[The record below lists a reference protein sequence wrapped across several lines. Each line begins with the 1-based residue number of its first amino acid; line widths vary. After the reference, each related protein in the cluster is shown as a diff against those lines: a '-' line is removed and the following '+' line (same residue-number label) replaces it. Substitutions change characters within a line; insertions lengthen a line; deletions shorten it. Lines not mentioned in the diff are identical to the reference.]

1 MARCV
6 WLNGLDL
13 DSTVVRS
20 VRRILF
26 DSNKIHFTPGSA
38 ALDIL
43 HKFIDNYINKKKH
56 RHISVPMLD
65 MKEFRGK
72 LVISLD

>member
-26 DSNKIHFTPGSA
+26 DSNKIHFTPESA

-43 HKFIDNYINKKKH
+43 HKFIDNYINKKKASAH
-56 RHISVPMLD
+56 FCTNAGYERVS
-65 MKEFRGK
+65 R
-72 LVISLD
+72 

>member
-26 DSNKIHFTPGSA
+26 DSNKIHFTPGYV

>member
-1 MARCV
+1 MARYV

-26 DSNKIHFTPGSA
+26 DSNKIHFAPGHV

-43 HKFIDNYINKKKH
+43 HKFIDNYINKKASAH
-56 RHISVPMLD
+56 FCTNAGYERVS
-65 MKEFRGK
+65 R
-72 LVISLD
+72 

>member
-43 HKFIDNYINKKKH
+43 HKFIDNYINKKS
-56 RHISVPMLD
+56 IGTFLYQCW
-65 MKEFRGK
+65 
-72 LVISLD
+72 I

>member
-26 DSNKIHFTPGSA
+26 DSNKIHFAPGAA
-38 ALDIL
+38 ALAIL
-43 HKFIDNYINKKKH
+43 HKFIG
-56 RHISVPMLD
+56 SP
-65 MKEFRGK
+65 
-72 LVISLD
+72 